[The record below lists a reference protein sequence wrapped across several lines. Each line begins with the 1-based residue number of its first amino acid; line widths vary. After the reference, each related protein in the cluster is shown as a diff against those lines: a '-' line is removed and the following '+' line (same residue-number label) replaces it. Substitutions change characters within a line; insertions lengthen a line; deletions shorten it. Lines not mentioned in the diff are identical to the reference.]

1 MGQVMIYFEYKIEPP
16 GCVTVTCPTVDQTSR
31 RFCFVLGGIEM
42 KFADDVPI
50 GTQLDILSSRIRMK
64 KRAIELELRKR
75 NNIEI
80 AIGEMRVDLAVLEG
94 QFDKLVIESGR
105 TRSEG

>member
-1 MGQVMIYFEYKIEPP
+1 
-16 GCVTVTCPTVDQTSR
+16 
-31 RFCFVLGGIEM
+31 M

-50 GTQLDILSSRIRMK
+50 GNQMDILSSSIRMK